1 MAVDPTQALNRFIL
15 ENNIQTVDADQIY
28 KFDGKDYQA
37 FLQSKPWAKEYV
49 WFSSCCD
56 LPLLR

>member
-28 KFDGKDYQA
+28 KFDGANYQA

-49 WFSSCCD
+49 V
-56 LPLLR
+56 LIVHLRDFLAK